1 MNKKTLCI
9 ITTIVMVMCMVVNL
23 NMLTVK
29 AVDED
34 DPRISFDANGG
45 SGSMET
51 VYYQGNYPLPECEFT
66 APEGYRFKCWHRDGD
81 ARELQPGDTIYV
93 DGPNTVVNAVWEPIP
108 AKVIFDNGGG
118 TGAMEDVE
126 IYGDYTL
133 PSCGFTAPDGQQ
145 FKSWQLD
152 GQEKQPGDSIYV
164 DCIVTATA
172 LWEDIPAEVP
182 TDAPISTSDNNDE
195 NQNITEQ
202 ITEPNISN
210 GNTGSDITLVIT
222 IAVIA
227 VLICLVCVVSGV
239 LVVLLIVKKKK

>member
-1 MNKKTLCI
+1 MNKKALCI
-9 ITTIVMVMCMVVNL
+9 ITTIVMVMCMVMNL

-51 VYYQGNYPLPECEFT
+51 VYMNGNYILPECGFT
-66 APEGYRFKCWHRDGD
+66 PPEGYQFKHWLVNNEVRY
-81 ARELQPGDTIYV
+81 PGDSVYV
-93 DGPNTVVNAVWEPIP
+93 SHEVAIAIWEPIP
-108 AKVIFDNGGG
+108 AKVIYDNGGG

-182 TDAPISTSDNNDE
+182 TDVPISTSDNNDE

-210 GNTGSDITLVIT
+210 VNTGSDITLVIT